1 MFSASVIVLSST
13 NKKAFMVCMY
23 MLRGITVEHFT
34 QPNTHREEIFRQLG
48 KQLFPGGW
56 IFTLVTSI
64 AM

>member
-1 MFSASVIVLSST
+1 
-13 NKKAFMVCMY
+13 MVY
-23 MLRGITVEHFT
+23 MLRGITVEQFP

>member
-13 NKKAFMVCMY
+13 NKKAFMVY